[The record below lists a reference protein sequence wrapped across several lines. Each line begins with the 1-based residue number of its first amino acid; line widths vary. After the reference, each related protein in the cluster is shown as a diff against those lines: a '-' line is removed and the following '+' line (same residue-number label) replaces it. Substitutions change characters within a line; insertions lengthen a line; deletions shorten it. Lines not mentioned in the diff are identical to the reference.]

1 MLSALIRKGS
11 CLLLLSVVLLCEN
24 RVKKYIHVD
33 KYFEYSLVVRVALL
47 VGHP

>member
-1 MLSALIRKGS
+1 VLLALIRKGS
-11 CLLLLSVVLLCEN
+11 CLLLSADLLCEN
-24 RVKKYIHVD
+24 WMKKYIHVD